1 MSKQYK
7 TFYYHNARDIP
18 GEYFPMPKS
27 IFRLGLTAGEILVYT
42 YLMYCED
49 RKTFQCHPSYK
60 TIGNAVGMSKNT
72 VKKYVDSLIEKQLI
86 TAEPTSVI
94 TQKGEKRN
102 GNLRDTIRPIAEAL
116 EQYYEQQLIRLHEET
131 RRQAALEK
139 LSEFNR
145 KHGKSAV

>member
-1 MSKQYK
+1 MSKQYG
-7 TFYYHNARDIP
+7 TFYSHNARDIP

-72 VKKYVDSLIEKQLI
+72 VKKYVDSLI
-86 TAEPTSVI
+86 
-94 TQKGEKRN
+94 
-102 GNLRDTIRPIAEAL
+102 
-116 EQYYEQQLIRLHEET
+116 
-131 RRQAALEK
+131 
-139 LSEFNR
+139 
-145 KHGKSAV
+145 

>member
-1 MSKQYK
+1 MKFTRYPK
-7 TFYYHNARDIP
+7 RDAIRD
-18 GEYFPMPKS
+18 YFPLPNE
-27 IFRLGLTAGEILVYT
+27 IFRLGLSTGEIAVYAN
-42 YLMYCED
+42 LMYCED

-72 VKKYVDSLIEKQLI
+72 AKKYVDSLIEKRLI

-94 TQKGEKRN
+94 TQNGEKRN
-102 GNLRDTIRPIAEAL
+102 GNLCYTIRPISEAL

>member
-1 MSKQYK
+1 MRKQYG
-7 TFYYHNARDIP
+7 TFYSHNARDIP

-60 TIGNAVGMSKNT
+60 TIGKAIGMSKNT

-102 GNLRDTIRPIAEAL
+102 GNLRYTIRPIAEAL
-116 EQYYEQQLIRLHEET
+116 EQYYEQQLIRLHEEN
-131 RRQAALEK
+131 RRQAALKK
-139 LSEFNR
+139 LAEFDR